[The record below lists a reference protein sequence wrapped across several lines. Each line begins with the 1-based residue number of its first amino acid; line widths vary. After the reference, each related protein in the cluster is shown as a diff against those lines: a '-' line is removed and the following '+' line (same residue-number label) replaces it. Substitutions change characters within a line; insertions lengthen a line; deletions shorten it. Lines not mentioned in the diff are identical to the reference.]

1 MRYFYIFIVLLCSS
15 LSSSWP
21 SKFHPKNLC
30 SKPAIRSFQLISSV
44 ATAFTLL
51 YNQPVYAEPPPLPD
65 QCTSTSNPSATIIT
79 CRRLGLK
86 DERLLGCLSS
96 ENCFSTSA
104 KSTRYLSPLVYNT
117 NTPED
122 ALEILKVSAQ
132 SQGLTILRLD
142 NDKHYLLAA
151 EKDVPKQ
158 VGLSYICYVLI
169 AYCVCKTCC
178 ILYKCIIVYM

>member
-1 MRYFYIFIVLLCSS
+1 MRYFNIFIVLLCSS

-30 SKPAIRSFQLISSV
+30 SKQAIRSFQLISSF
-44 ATAFTLL
+44 AAFTLL

-96 ENCFSTSA
+96 ENCYSTSA

-117 NTPED
+117 NTPGD
-122 ALEILKVSAQ
+122 ALEILRVSAQ
-132 SQGLTILRLD
+132 SQGLTILKID
-142 NDKHYLLAA
+142 SDKYYLLAA

-158 VGLSYICYVLI
+158 VRLSAVTYIFYVW
-169 AYCVCKTCC
+169 VES
-178 ILYKCIIVYM
+178 IIYI